1 MRHRPPK
8 TTRAAPR
15 FPYTTLVRSDGS
27 PGECRLQDRWR
38 ARRLAAHAA
47 LLRHEQRPLRR
58 TRAGLPAVLDLARPE
73 DGPQRQHGLLG
84 RFRLRS
90 RGRSRRERAL
100 RLDPVLGARSEEHTS
115 ELQSLMRISYDVF
128 CLKKKNKPQLPP
140 IIRIEYNTIL

>member
-90 RGRSRRERAL
+90 R
-100 RLDPVLGARSEEHTS
+100 SEEHTS
-115 ELQSLMRISYDVF
+115 ELQSTMRISYAIF
-128 CLKKKNKPQLPP
+128 CLQKKQLQPK
-140 IIRIEYNTIL
+140 TQHKTTHKV